1 MVCLIVEWGFS
12 FSYMDFPVVNIDWF
26 LGINYGNDILRTYR
40 TVKKFYRRC
49 QSVLLDIQFLKTCRL
64 HGIIPKFLWFKTAND
79 DLATSSVYKSCQRRF
94 LNLQIDLKYRDF
106 RKVKQEYLASL
117 DLLKNSI
124 SDDLFKH
131 LKEVIVYISI
141 PLLQVKEYKMSQKL
155 NSYVKPI
162 KPKSPTDRKIVNNLS
177 SRVLSNEETD
187 CLANGLEFGLLPR
200 RVDDMNVISNIEQF
214 FHHITNIYQH
224 HKPLMNELEEKNKA
238 AARDIRI
245 LTEKEMTL
253 ASNLRSITDT
263 FRRQANRFRQQ
274 QYKFSPEHQ
283 QYRSLLKQLKDDPS
297 IIITRPDKGRGAV
310 LMNKNEYLLK
320 MYEIINDSSK
330 FKCLRNDPTIGREQS
345 LITFLNRLLKEKSI
359 TEQFHKMASPKGSN
373 PGRLYGLPKVHKNN
387 IPLRPVLSAL
397 GTFNYGLGKAL
408 AGILWDMIDKKT
420 LVRDSFSFVKDLQAL
435 PKSFTYYKMVS
446 FDISSLY
453 TNVPLDD
460 TIQLILKNLYKT
472 RTTPPTIKRDDMQ
485 QLLIFATKRS
495 HFLFDGKLYD
505 QIDGVS
511 MGSPLAP
518 LLAEIFLQDFEK
530 KNSSTFTSMGIM
542 YYKRYVDD
550 TFALINSTSSPSDIC
565 HQLSQFHKSIKF
577 TYEEQSLATIK
588 NEKVLVC
595 NSNWF

>member
-1 MVCLIVEWGFS
+1 
-12 FSYMDFPVVNIDWF
+12 MDFPVVNIDRF

-40 TVKKFYRRC
+40 TVKKFYRRH
-49 QSVLLDIQFLKTCRL
+49 QSILLDIQFLKTCRL

-79 DLATSSVYKSCQRRF
+79 DRTNSSVYKSCQRRF

-131 LKEVIVYISI
+131 LKEVIIYISI
-141 PLLQVKEYKMSQKL
+141 PLLQEKEYKMSQKL
-155 NSYVKPI
+155 NSYVKPV
-162 KPKSPTDRKIVNNLS
+162 KPKGPTNRKIVNNLS

-224 HKPLMNELEEKNKA
+224 HKPLMDELEEKNKA

-345 LITFLNRLLKEKSI
+345 LITLLNRLLKEKSI

-373 PGRLYGLPKVHKNN
+373 PGRLYGLPKVHKSN

-408 AGILWDMIDKKT
+408 AGILWDMIDQKT

-460 TIQLILKNLYKT
+460 TIQLILKNLYET

-542 YYKRYVDD
+542 FYKRYVDD

-565 HQLSQFHKSIKF
+565 RQLSQFHKSIKF

-588 NEKVLVC
+588 NQKVLFC
-595 NSNWF
+595 TSKRF